1 MRALSIRQPW
11 AFAVVV
17 GAKTV
22 ENRTW
27 SSTYVG
33 PLAIHASRREEREAV
48 PEVLR
53 MVHGQLRPPFDMERL
68 RRLYE
73 ENKRLG
79 CVVGQ
84 VEMTGCTKG
93 GDAGTWD
100 EAMVRWFK
108 GPFGFVFEN
117 ARIATQPI
125 PFRGRLGLWEL
136 PAGAIAGKLIEGP
149 RLLEELASGC
159 EQRLLSRGR
168 YRS

>member
-33 PLAIHASRREEREAV
+33 PLAIHASQREDREAV
-48 PEVLR
+48 RDVLR
-53 MVHGQLRPPFDMERL
+53 LIYGQLRPRFDMERL
-68 RRLYE
+68 HQLYE
-73 ENKRLG
+73 EYKRPG

-84 VEMTGCTKG
+84 VDMTGCTRG
-93 GDAGTWD
+93 GDTGVWD
-100 EAMVRWFK
+100 EAMVRWFE

-117 ARIATQPI
+117 ARIAAQPI

-136 PAGAIAGKLIEGP
+136 PSGAITGELIEGS
-149 RLLEELASGC
+149 RLLEEIADGC
-159 EQRLLSRGR
+159 EERLLTRGR
-168 YRS
+168 AGM